1 MKLMQVAAEDGG
13 RPRRSGTMVID
24 IIITDVNDNSP
35 RFDVDVYSVE
45 ITENV
50 QPQTSVVVVR
60 CAGLVV

>member
-13 RPRRSGTMVID
+13 RPRRSGTMVVD
-24 IIITDVNDNSP
+24 VIITDVNDNSP

>member
-13 RPRRSGTMVID
+13 TPRRSGTMVID
-24 IIITDVNDNSP
+24 IIITDVNDNIP